1 MAKME
6 YFLNFSKCNLCIKNT
21 ITNPTITCKKCF
33 SNNTNVEPFPLPT
46 VYTKFVLALYTGKK
60 ETKASNTI
68 TAQMVLSPLS
78 WFMILFIIIFALV
91 NQLLL

>member
-1 MAKME
+1 ME

-21 ITNPTITCKKCF
+21 IPNPIITCVQCF
-33 SNNTNVEPFPLPT
+33 SKRINVEPFPLPT

-60 ETKASNTI
+60 DTKASNTI

-78 WFMILFIIIFALV
+78 WFMILFIFISCFD
-91 NQLLL
+91 